1 MVMVTSEA
9 PGGPS
14 RRMRCLMSGPVA
26 DLWPRGRPDD
36 ATNARLVSHQERA
49 LGRYYR
55 LWSRRRGSICAP
67 SGTHST
73 AWYVA
78 WIQSYGDADAGPF
91 LPGRF
96 DRDTHS
102 GFSLTE
108 RSHEGSSVTVNPLQH
123 ERTVAR
129 SGSIDIPS
137 TAWCVATISMLN
149 IWQGSRAQPSGTI

>member
-78 WIQSYGDADAGPF
+78 WIQSYGDAATPAHF
-91 LPGRF
+91 C
-96 DRDTHS
+96 RDD
-102 GFSLTE
+102 LTE
-108 RSHEGSSVTVNPLQH
+108 TRIQLD
-123 ERTVAR
+123 RALAR
-129 SGSIDIPS
+129 GLK
-137 TAWCVATISMLN
+137 CN
-149 IWQGSRAQPSGTI
+149 G